1 MYESRPS
8 DLTET
13 QKYGPIVAF
22 NMQDSQGQWLSHA
35 EVEKLAAIKNIH
47 IRTGGLCNPGGIA
60 THLQLASWE
69 MLENFSA
76 GFRCGSEND
85 VRNGKPTGVIRV
97 SLGAMNTHADVTR
110 FVSFVQEFFVD
121 KTVPVQRSDSPF
133 EATKLPQAVHYIESL
148 TVYPVKSC
156 AGWRIP
162 LGTDWDVHS
171 TGLAWDRE
179 WCVINRS
186 TGAVISQ
193 KKYPRMALLRPELD
207 FKTGV
212 LRMSDSSTERQIS
225 VPLSKDPGLFIDE
238 AQRVRDVTVC
248 DDAIQARQYLS
259 CTIADFFTD
268 MLGIP
273 CTLARF
279 TASAGSSSRHM
290 KAHLQRSGGKDV
302 KPSSLLLSN
311 ESPILTISRSSLNAL
326 NDMITA
332 KDGKIARAAAF
343 RANIVV
349 AERGEDDS
357 SSERP
362 WIEDNWQAMR
372 VGGQGGPQLDF
383 LGGCRRCQMLCIDQE
398 TGEKNQEPFVTL
410 AKTRRRD
417 GKVMFGIHTALRL
430 PAEQNVNNTKTIRVG
445 DVVETWVK
453 QSV

>member
-1 MYESRPS
+1 
-8 DLTET
+8 
-13 QKYGPIVAF
+13 
-22 NMQDSQGQWLSHA
+22 MQDSQGQWLSHA
-35 EVEKLAAIKNIH
+35 EVDKLAAIKNIH

-69 MLENFSA
+69 MLENFST

-97 SLGAMNTHADVTR
+97 SIGAMNTHADVTR

-121 KTVPVQRSDSPF
+121 KTVPVQRSESPI
-133 EATKLPQAVHYIESL
+133 EGYKLSQAVHYIESL

-156 AGWRIP
+156 AGWMIP
-162 LGTDWDVHS
+162 LGTYWDVNS

-193 KKYPRMALLRPELD
+193 KKHPRMALLRPELD
-207 FKTGV
+207 FKAGV
-212 LRMSDSSTERQIS
+212 LRVIDTNTMRQIS
-225 VPLSKDPGLFIDE
+225 VPLSKEPGLFIDE

-259 CTIADFFTD
+259 STIAEFFAD

-290 KAHLQRSGGKDV
+290 KAHLQRSGGKDE

-311 ESPILTISRSSLNAL
+311 ESPILTISCSSLNAL
-326 NDMITA
+326 NVMIAA
-332 KDGKIARAAAF
+332 KGGKIARAAVF
-343 RANIVV
+343 RAK
-349 AERGEDDS
+349 
-357 SSERP
+357 
-362 WIEDNWQAMR
+362 R
-372 VGGQGGPQLDF
+372 VGGQGGPQFDF

-430 PAEQNVNNTKTIRVG
+430 PAKQNVNNAKTIRVG